1 MRQLRLKPPVKGRAA
16 SKELR
21 RQQLIKSTIDSIAKR
36 GFADTTLAN
45 VADGA
50 GLSRGIVN
58 FHFKSKDILL
68 IETLKHVA
76 EEYRTAWSRA
86 LASAGP
92 GTAEALQALVLAD
105 FEPAVCNRKKIAV
118 WYAFYA
124 EAKSRPTYLK
134 LCGAMDEEHFEACR
148 SLCADLIEEGNYEGL
163 DATLIARSIEAM
175 TDGFWLD
182 LLIAP
187 ESFSRDTA
195 GSAGLLYLTRVFPR
209 HFPLSTG
216 SHA

>member
-1 MRQLRLKPPVKGRAA
+1 
-16 SKELR
+16 
-21 RQQLIKSTIDSIAKR
+21 
-36 GFADTTLAN
+36 
-45 VADGA
+45 
-50 GLSRGIVN
+50 VN

-68 IETLKHVA
+68 VETLRHVA

-86 LASAGP
+86 LASADS
-92 GTAEALQALVLAD
+92 GTAEALQALMLAD

-118 WYAFYA
+118 WYAFFA

-148 SLCADLIEEGNYEGL
+148 SLCADLIEEGKYEGL
-163 DATLIARSIEAM
+163 DPTLIARSISAM

-187 ESFSRDTA
+187 EAFSRETA
-195 GSAGLLYLTRVFPR
+195 SSAGLLFLTRVFPR

-216 SHA
+216 SNA

>member
-1 MRQLRLKPPVKGRAA
+1 MPQQRLKSSVKGRAA

-76 EEYRTAWSRA
+76 AEYRMAWSRA
-86 LASAGP
+86 LAGAGP
-92 GTAEALQALVLAD
+92 DTAEALQALVLAD

-124 EAKSRPTYLK
+124 EAKSRPVYLK

-148 SLCADLIEEGNYEGL
+148 SLCADLIEEGQYEGL
-163 DATLIARSIEAM
+163 DPTLIARSIEAM

-187 ESFSRDTA
+187 ETFSRDTA
-195 GSAGLLYLTRVFPR
+195 SSAGMLYLTRVFPR
-209 HFPLSTG
+209 HFPLMTG
-216 SHA
+216 ANA